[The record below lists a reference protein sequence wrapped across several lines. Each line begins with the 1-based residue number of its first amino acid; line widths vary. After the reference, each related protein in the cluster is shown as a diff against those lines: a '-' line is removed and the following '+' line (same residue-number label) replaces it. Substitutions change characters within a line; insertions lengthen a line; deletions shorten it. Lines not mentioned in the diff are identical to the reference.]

1 MLKLILGMLSLVIS
15 RKSVATKLK
24 EASEL
29 YLAATTEEEKTA
41 AIAKLAAMNL
51 LFAQKFSSTSTPKM
65 MDMIVEELKSLNEE
79 IKNREESKEDID
91 EILSEIAETV
101 GSMVGKDDEDDDEEF
116 HVHDCDTCGG
126 KGNCPIEQVMRD
138 VKAGKLTP
146 KEGDEAAKAI
156 IEGLEDNQ
164 ESPETITLPTVV
176 AEA

>member
-41 AIAKLAAMNL
+41 AIAKLEAMNL
-51 LFAQKFSSTSTPKM
+51 LFAQKFSSTSTPEM
-65 MDMIVEELKSLNEE
+65 MKLIMKELEVLNEE
-79 IKNREESKEDID
+79 IKNKEESEEDMD
-91 EILSEIAETV
+91 EILSEMAETV
-101 GSMVGKDDEDDDEEF
+101 DSIIGKDDEDEEF

-126 KGNCPIEQVMRD
+126 KGKCPIEQVMRD
-138 VKAGKLTP
+138 VNAGKLSP
-146 KEGDEAAKAI
+146 KEGDEAARAI
-156 IEGLEDNQ
+156 VEGLESNQ
-164 ESPETITLPTVV
+164 ETPETIILPTAV